1 MMKQRLVATLFAG
14 ALLGLAAAPLAAQT
28 PGGGFG
34 PGPFRNGRPAHGGFG
49 LMVMEQ
55 DRDREQLL
63 LHLRLQEC
71 EPRFLAITEG
81 GLWRMYHP
89 GAPDFVNRDFP
100 TQFRAGDPFFV
111 GCLDTRPDI
120 RLTEADSGT
129 TVTVDRGD
137 RIRVV
142 LESNASTGY
151 SWVVDAAPSSTVL
164 RLVGEFYVPATSD
177 LLGAPGVQ
185 VFDFEAIAMGS
196 TSLSLSYERTSNGE
210 PAEGAW
216 SVNVTVR

>member
-1 MMKQRLVATLFAG
+1 MKRRLAVTLLAG
-14 ALLGLAAAPLAAQT
+14 ALLGLTATPLAAQT

-34 PGPFRNGRPAHGGFG
+34 PGPFRSGPPAHGGFG

-63 LHLRLQEC
+63 LHLRLQDC
-71 EPRFLAITEG
+71 EPRFLAITAG

-100 TQFRAGDPFFV
+100 TQFRAGDPFLV
-111 GCLDTRPDI
+111 GCTGVRPDV
-120 RLTEADSGT
+120 RLTEADDGA
-129 TVTVDRGD
+129 TVTVDPGD
-137 RIRVV
+137 RIRIV

-151 SWVVDAAPSSTVL
+151 SWVVDVAPSTAVL
-164 RLVGEFYVPATSD
+164 TPVGEFYVPAASD

-185 VFDFEAIAMGS
+185 VFDFEAIAAGS
-196 TSLSLSYERTSNGE
+196 TSMTLSYERIGTGE
-210 PAEGAW
+210 PAEGSW
-216 SVNVTVR
+216 SVNVTVK